1 MQMSYGEIVR
11 SYKEAKEPKKQIGI
25 LADLNAVGKDEIAKI
40 LYNAGE
46 INKMTYG
53 QYQRHGKKAVKTEP
67 TETAEV
73 CEQSAP
79 DGEPCRAEEA
89 STQTATDAGPY
100 RMPGDMQ
107 VPEAV
112 IEMTR
117 GALKEMK
124 NAYERAKN
132 AVAQYEEMEA
142 FLAAVT
148 ADKAE

>member
-73 CEQSAP
+73 CEQAAP
-79 DGEPCRAEEA
+79 AGEPCRVPEKAENVH
-89 STQTATDAGPY
+89 
-100 RMPGDMQ
+100 

-112 IEMTR
+112 IEIVRDTL
-117 GALKEMK
+117 AELKS
-124 NAYERAKN
+124 AYGNAKN
-132 AVAQYEEMEA
+132 VVMQYEEMEA
-142 FLAAVT
+142 FLAAAT

>member
-25 LADLNAVGKDEIAKI
+25 LADLNAVDKDEIAKI

-53 QYQRHGKKAVKTEP
+53 QYKRHGKKAVKTEP
-67 TETAEV
+67 AETAEV

-79 DGEPCRAEEA
+79 DGEPCRVPEKAENVH
-89 STQTATDAGPY
+89 
-100 RMPGDMQ
+100 

-112 IEMTR
+112 LEMVR
-117 GALKEMK
+117 SALGELQS
-124 NAYERAKN
+124 AYERARD
-132 AVAQYEEMEA
+132 VVWQYEEMEA
-142 FLAAVT
+142 FLAAAT
-148 ADKAE
+148 AEDKAE